1 MKGRITGLT
10 VNPEGERVI
19 TLTTRETVEEQLEGL
34 AGHDV
39 TIDIKLYREKRSLKA
54 NGYMWALCDK
64 LAEVIGATKEEVY
77 RKAIREVGLYKDFE
91 GLDDDHAN
99 TLKAAWAQLG
109 LGWFAED
116 VGGAVRCY
124 YGSSKYNSKQMARL
138 LDYVIDDCDELGIE
152 TMTETELEQLKREW
166 AAVEG

>member
-1 MKGRITGLT
+1 MRAQIVGLSLNPDGR
-10 VNPEGERVI
+10 RVI
-19 TLTTRETVEEQLEGL
+19 VLTTRECCEEELEGFANKDL
-34 AGHDV
+34 EV
-39 TIDIKLYREKRSLKA
+39 DIKIFREKRSLRA
-54 NGYMWALCDK
+54 NGYMWLLCEK
-64 LAEVIGATKEEVY
+64 LAEVVQSTKEEVY

-91 GLDDDHAN
+91 GLDEDHAN

-166 AAVEG
+166 AAVER